1 MSRPL
6 VSIIIPNYNKAHYI
20 REAIESALNQ
30 TYKNIE
36 VIVVDD
42 GSTDESKEIIKSF
55 GKKIKAYFLPHKNAN
70 VARNF
75 GLKKSKGEYIQFLDS
90 DDIILPEKIEKQVE
104 VLEKTGADM
113 ALCYWEYYPATHN
126 RKISINLPNRLKN
139 RELFQ
144 WLLKSPNWYACM
156 APLYK
161 GKLLWNKIKW
171 DESLQSGLD
180 TDFHFRVALEE
191 PEVAVIK
198 ETLCT
203 YRLVERESKR
213 CPEYVILWA
222 KDTLKAH
229 KKLIPYLKNS
239 VEKCLLARRIYK
251 IARTIYDFE
260 PEVYEE
266 AARIALSL
274 CPDFEPNESLFFR
287 LTYKFLGRRLTE
299 KLAYLKRRVKR
310 WVKPIKF

>member
-1 MSRPL
+1 MNRPL
-6 VSIIIPNYNKAHYI
+6 VSIIIPNYNKAPYI

-42 GSTDESKEIIKSF
+42 GSTDQSREIIKSF

-75 GLKKSKGEYIQFLDS
+75 GFKKSKGEYIQFLDS

-104 VLEKTGADM
+104 ALEKTGADM
-113 ALCYWEYYPATHN
+113 ALCYWEYYPATHSE
-126 RKISINLPNRLKN
+126 KISLRLPNRFKN

-144 WLLKSPNWYACM
+144 WLLKSHRNWYACM
-156 APLYK
+156 TPLYRR
-161 GKLLWNKIKW
+161 KLLGNKIKW
-171 DESLQSGLD
+171 DESLLLD
-180 TDFHFRVALEE
+180 TDFQFRVALEE
-191 PEVAVIK
+191 PQVAVIK

-203 YRLVERESKR
+203 YRLVELESKR
-213 CPEYVILWA
+213 CPEYVILFA
-222 KDTLKAH
+222 KDTLKAY
-229 KKLIPYLKNS
+229 KKLVPYLKNS
-239 VEKCLLARRIYK
+239 VEKCLLARRFYK
-251 IARTIYDFE
+251 VARTIYDFE

-266 AARIALSL
+266 ATRIALSL
-274 CPDFEPNESLFFR
+274 CPDFEPDESLLFR
-287 LTYKFLGRRLTE
+287 LTYKFLGRSLTE
-299 KLAYLKRRVKR
+299 KLAYLKRRIKR

>member
-6 VSIIIPNYNKAHYI
+6 VSIIIPNYNKAPYI
-20 REAIESALNQ
+20 RESIESALNQ

-42 GSTDESKEIIKSF
+42 GSTDKSRKIIKSF

-75 GLKKSKGEYIQFLDS
+75 GFKKSKGEYIQFLDS

-104 VLEKTGADM
+104 LLEKTGADM
-113 ALCYWEYYPATHN
+113 ALCYCEWHPAITHN
-126 RKISINLPNRLKN
+126 KGFFIPLPNKLKN
-139 RELFQ
+139 REYFR
-144 WLLKSPNWYACM
+144 WLLKDGNPCM
-156 APLYK
+156 APLYRR
-161 GKLLWNKIKW
+161 KLLWNKIKW
-171 DESLQSGLD
+171 DESLQLGQD
-180 TDFHFRVALEE
+180 IDFHFRVALEE